1 VGAGRSAAIAT
12 AIFAAVGA
20 TKAGAEELYGGE
32 AAGEA
37 AKAAA
42 KELASSS
49 PGVALDLATF
59 TAADVAATKALPS
72 MAEGLARKLGNAIA
86 RRTAQGTAGR
96 AIANAILKSAGNPVI
111 PKLATVRGVAGL
123 AGKAGIVGWI
133 APSNIEAA
141 KTAGQYANI
150 PRQNRQ
156 AVEDAE
162 SNKKNMERLYGTV
175 ERATRTRKGLDPDT
189 GKRISLDDAGA
200 FAEDM
205 LTEITAREERANKLR
220 DAQNRRPKGI

>member
-12 AIFAAVGA
+12 LIFSAIGAGDAAA
-20 TKAGAEELYGGE
+20 KELYGGE
-32 AAGEA
+32 GAGTA

-42 KELASSS
+42 KELAGSSL
-49 PGVALDLATF
+49 GVAKDLATF

-72 MAEGLARKLGNAIA
+72 MAEGLTRKLGNAIA
-86 RRTAQGTAGR
+86 RRTAQGSTGR

-111 PKLATVRGVAGL
+111 TKLATVRGVA
-123 AGKAGIVGWI
+123 ATVGKAGIVGWI
-133 APSNIEAA
+133 APETVEAA
-141 KTAGQYANI
+141 KTAAEYSQI

-205 LTEITAREERANKLR
+205 LTEISAREERAKKLR
-220 DAQNRRPKGI
+220 DAQNRRPRGV

>member
-1 VGAGRSAAIAT
+1 MGAA
-12 AIFAAVGA
+12 
-20 TKAGAEELYGGE
+20 KAGAEELYGGE
-32 AAGEA
+32 GGNAA

-42 KELASSS
+42 KELASAS

-59 TAADVAATKALPS
+59 TAADVAATRALPA
-72 MAEGLARKLGNAIA
+72 MAEGLARKLGDAIA

-96 AIANAILKSAGNPVI
+96 TIANAILKSAGLPTI
-111 PKLATVRGVAGL
+111 TKLATVRGVA
-123 AGKAGIVGWI
+123 ATVGKGGIAGWI

-141 KTAGQYANI
+141 KTAAEYSQI

-220 DAQNRRPKGI
+220 DAQKRRPRGV